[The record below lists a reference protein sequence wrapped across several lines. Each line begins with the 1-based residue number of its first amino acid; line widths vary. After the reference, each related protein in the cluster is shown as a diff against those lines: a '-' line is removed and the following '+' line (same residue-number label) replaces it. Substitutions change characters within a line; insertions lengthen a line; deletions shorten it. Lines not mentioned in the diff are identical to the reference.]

1 MYVYVSVC
9 NSDYL
14 STRCV
19 LAELAKSSKQATP
32 NGPKQALQTLSATA
46 TAAATTTQNGHKKM
60 KISTL
65 EIMRQTSLKHAASPT
80 TGWANKEQGGGKE
93 EVPLQGGAK
102 FHVAIA
108 LHNSGSQN
116 RRGDHTP

>member
-1 MYVYVSVC
+1 MLLAHSVYTLHANYTHTYTRTYTYAHVVHKCMYVYVSVC

-46 TAAATTTQNGHKKM
+46 AATTTQNGHKKM

-80 TGWANKEQGGGKE
+80 TGWANKE
-93 EVPLQGGAK
+93 
-102 FHVAIA
+102 H
-108 LHNSGSQN
+108 S
-116 RRGDHTP
+116 

>member
-1 MYVYVSVC
+1 MLLAHSVYMQIILTHIYIYAHVVHKCMYVYVSVC

-80 TGWANKEQGGGKE
+80 TGWANKE
-93 EVPLQGGAK
+93 
-102 FHVAIA
+102 H
-108 LHNSGSQN
+108 S
-116 RRGDHTP
+116 